1 MKNLVTGGTGFVG
14 SAVVRELLRQGQE
27 VRCLVRDPGRPGNLA
42 GVDVEMVQGDITDPA
57 SLKSALAGCSRV
69 YHLAGL
75 YAIFLRDPQVM
86 YDVNVKGTRNV
97 LQACLEAGVERV
109 VQTSSHVA
117 LGAHGPMPADE
128 GAVFNLGDTGDP
140 YCSSK
145 YQAQQVA
152 QEYAGRGLP
161 VVVVN
166 PTMIAGAG
174 DRGPTPTGQIVLNV
188 MKGAMPAYLDGTT
201 NLVHV
206 EDVAAAQ
213 VSAMERGR
221 PGECYLLGGEN
232 LTMKALVDLVAA
244 TAGGKA
250 PSMRMPVGVAA
261 VLGSGYEMLSR
272 LTGKPPLTTAAWSK
286 LGARHFVWDCGKA
299 VRELGLRQRP
309 ARESVA
315 DAAEWFRA
323 NGYV

>member
-1 MKNLVTGGTGFVG
+1 
-14 SAVVRELLRQGQE
+14 
-27 VRCLVRDPGRPGNLA
+27 
-42 GVDVEMVQGDITDPA
+42 
-57 SLKSALAGCSRV
+57 
-69 YHLAGL
+69 
-75 YAIFLRDPQVM
+75 M

-128 GAVFNLGDTGDP
+128 GAVFNLGDTGDH

-145 YQAQQVA
+145 HQAQQVA
-152 QEYAGRGLP
+152 QEYAGRGLS

-221 PGECYLLGGEN
+221 PGECYLLGRRESDHEG
-232 LTMKALVDLVAA
+232 
-244 TAGGKA
+244 AGGAGGGHGRRKGSLHA
-250 PSMRMPVGVAA
+250 DAGWGGGGLGERLRDAFAADRQAA
-261 VLGSGYEMLSR
+261 VDHGR
-272 LTGKPPLTTAAWSK
+272 LVETGGAA
-286 LGARHFVWDCGKA
+286 LC
-299 VRELGLRQRP
+299 LGLRQGS
-309 ARESVA
+309 A
-315 DAAEWFRA
+315 
-323 NGYV
+323 